1 VGKRPLNG
9 DIKKKMKILALIVF
23 LAFVIIVLWNIGK
36 DRDGCTGSCE
46 QGRRPC
52 DCKDNN
58 D

>member
-1 VGKRPLNG
+1 MGKRTLNG

-23 LAFVIIVLWNIGK
+23 LAFVILVLWNIGK

-52 DCKDNN
+52 DCKENE
-58 D
+58 